1 MKKTLLITCCIFSIG
16 AWANCDDLNKIA
28 DENGTHYGTKYA
40 FTVKGEK
47 GYRAYFHSAPSNK
60 CKYAKTFLIP
70 KDSVIGYQEFLNEK
84 QNWIYVMYIAND
96 GTDTSGW
103 IKEKDLKISG
113 RISPIN

>member
-1 MKKTLLITCCIFSIG
+1 MKNLILTTVFLSSG
-16 AWANCDDLNKIA
+16 AWANCEDLNKLA
-28 DENGTHYGTKYA
+28 DKDGVYYGTKYA

-60 CKYAKTFLIP
+60 CKYAKTFIIP
-70 KDSVIGYQEFLNEK
+70 NDSVIGYQEFKNEK
-84 QNWIYVMYIAND
+84 QNWIYVMYISKD